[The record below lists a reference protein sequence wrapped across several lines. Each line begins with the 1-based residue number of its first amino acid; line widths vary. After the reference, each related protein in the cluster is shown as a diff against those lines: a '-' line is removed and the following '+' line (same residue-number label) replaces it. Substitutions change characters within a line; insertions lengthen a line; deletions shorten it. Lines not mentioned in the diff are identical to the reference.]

1 MGEIGVDKSSQ
12 VGLNPVRQT
21 WGFFLPCNVRH
32 RNQMDTD
39 TVSHWGVRNNTLR
52 VGLAGTKRAWEVLKE
67 EMGMENSLDADFRA
81 LH

>member
-1 MGEIGVDKSSQ
+1 
-12 VGLNPVRQT
+12 
-21 WGFFLPCNVRH
+21 
-32 RNQMDTD
+32 MDTD

-67 EMGMENSLDADFRA
+67 EMGVGNSLDADFRA